1 MDGEKI
7 HDVFLICSC
16 CGFESSLNCQLV
28 WFGEI
33 FMTTRITNLLGI
45 KYPIVQAGMSWAS
58 SNVELPAAV
67 SNAGALGVL
76 AAGPMRVD
84 DFSRTLDAL
93 AGATDKPYA
102 VNIPLYRPQAAELLD
117 AMAARQVPVV
127 IASQGGPKAHLPRFR
142 EYGAVWIQVVS
153 TLEHAKKAADAGVD
167 ALVGVGGEAGGHPPA
182 NEVSTL
188 VTVRRVLQEVSV
200 PVIAGGGVADG
211 WGIAALLALGAD
223 AVQLGTRF
231 LLTQEAGVHER
242 YKAAV
247 LAADVHDT
255 ALIGRRGLP
264 VRGIRNAFA
273 QAIFDA
279 EREQMPQEHYDALF
293 KKSTLKQAALDGD
306 IEWGKVELGQSAG
319 LISSI
324 RPAAEV
330 VKQLADEL
338 RQASA
343 RLHEMD
349 LRG

>member
-1 MDGEKI
+1 MA
-7 HDVFLICSC
+7 
-16 CGFESSLNCQLV
+16 
-28 WFGEI
+28 
-33 FMTTRITNLLGI
+33 TRITRLLGI
-45 KYPIVQAGMSWAS
+45 QHPIVQAGMSWAS
-58 SNVELPAAV
+58 SSAALPAAV

-76 AAGPMRVD
+76 AAGPLRLQ
-84 DFSRTLDAL
+84 DFERTLDAL

-117 AMAARQVPVV
+117 VMVARKVPVV
-127 IASQGGPKAHLPRFR
+127 MASQGGPKAHLQRFR
-142 EYGAVWIQVVS
+142 DYGAIWIQVVS

-167 ALVGVGGEAGGHPPA
+167 ALVVVGGEAGGHPPA

-188 VTVRRVLQEVSV
+188 VTVRRVLQEVSI

-231 LLTQEAGVHER
+231 LLTEEATVHAN

-255 ALIGRRGLP
+255 VLVGRRNLP

-279 EREQMPQEHYDALF
+279 ERDQIAQEDYDLLF

-319 LISSI
+319 LVSRIE
-324 RPAAEV
+324 PAATV
-330 VKQLADEL
+330 VAQLVREL
-338 RQASA
+338 AEASA
-343 RLHEMD
+343 RLHTMTAPNS
-349 LRG
+349 